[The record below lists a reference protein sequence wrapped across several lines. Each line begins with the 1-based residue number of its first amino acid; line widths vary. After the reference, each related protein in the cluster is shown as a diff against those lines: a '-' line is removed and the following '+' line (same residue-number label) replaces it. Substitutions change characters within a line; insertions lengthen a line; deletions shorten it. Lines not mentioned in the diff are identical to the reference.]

1 MNPIPTQIYTI
12 PTPNPIPLH
21 MNPNPE
27 SNPDSDSDSSFDSD
41 SGFGIAPGLTNTTIV
56 ILDLVLR
63 PSICHQ
69 YIFLDIQMIG
79 TCRMRLVCRFCCWPT
94 SQCQTC
100 TGYRTWYHEHD
111 RDDGRQAQGQSSR
124 ARPRPGKH
132 VFVAYKNPFI
142 FAVFECTN

>member
-1 MNPIPTQIYTI
+1 MMKSFIPHDCRSTTTTSLLLLLVG
-12 PTPNPIPLH
+12 PTPVAVLTSASGT
-21 MNPNPE
+21 E
-27 SNPDSDSDSSFDSD
+27 SVRPTPTVV
-41 SGFGIAPGLTNTTIV
+41 GPTIV
-56 ILDLVLR
+56 ILVLR

-69 YIFLDIQMIG
+69 YTFLDIQMIG
-79 TCRMRLVCRFCCWPT
+79 TCSMRLVCRFCCWPT

-124 ARPRPGKH
+124 ARPRPGKRPGKH